1 MANDNTNKS
10 TASSKLGSLEPLS
23 KEPTKSFEVSEI
35 ELGVGQAEPSPACK
49 TGESEK
55 RAIDESADV
64 ELEPDES
71 EGAAE
76 AKNNPEASPRKNE
89 PGLFLVRPKSA
100 ERGIVKQWSARKCE
114 ASRQNGKRFSTGPK
128 TERGK
133 SNSRR
138 NSLKHGLLAR
148 AIPLRNLP
156 FYNPKDELEVKKLMR
171 DLCRDWKPLGRTEEI
186 LVEEIAWNYVQ
197 LSRLCRFQTADATI
211 AMNKEFHVPIVEEK
225 NMETPFLE
233 AERSREKLSQI
244 LSLAEDVPRTDAP
257 ISWGLMAMI
266 YKSTFNREKWNAL
279 QRLFKIINARA
290 ANLGASA
297 SKRDQELREKFLET
311 LASAVFEALDAIDAN
326 LERPHQLAIARFEQ
340 HLLPDEGTFRKIVR
354 YHPMLN
360 RELRRCIAQLEH
372 LQARR
377 RANEYCD
384 SEPVDDSLPGDG
396 KIAA

>member
-10 TASSKLGSLEPLS
+10 TASSKLGGLEP
-23 KEPTKSFEVSEI
+23 PN
-35 ELGVGQAEPSPACK
+35 
-49 TGESEK
+49 
-55 RAIDESADV
+55 
-64 ELEPDES
+64 ES

-76 AKNNPEASPRKNE
+76 AKNNPDALPRENE

-100 ERGIVKQWSARKCE
+100 ERGIVKQCSARKCE
-114 ASRQNGKRFSTGPK
+114 ASRQNGKRFSTGPT

-156 FYNPKDELEVKKLMR
+156 FYNPKDVLEVKKLLR
-171 DLCRDWKPLGRTEEI
+171 DLCMQWKPQGPSEEM
-186 LVEEIAWNYVQ
+186 LVEQIAWIYVQ

-211 AMNKEFHVPIVEEK
+211 AMNKEFHVLPVEEK
-225 NMETPFLE
+225 DIETQFMK
-233 AERSREKLSQI
+233 AERSREELSQI
-244 LSLAEDVPRTDAP
+244 LSLGEDVSRTNAP
-257 ISWGLMAMI
+257 ISWGLMVRI
-266 YKSTFNREKWNAL
+266 HNSIFNREKWNAL
-279 QRLFKIINARA
+279 QRLSQIINARA

-297 SKRDQELREKFLET
+297 SERDLEFRKEFLEA

-340 HLLPDEGTFRKIVR
+340 HLLPEEGTFRKIVR
-354 YHPMLN
+354 YQPMLN
-360 RELRRCIAQLEH
+360 RELRRCIDQLEH

-377 RANEYCD
+377 RANEYRD